1 MDAQTL
7 RCLAVVLCFVAVTAT
22 NEAATHQTV
31 NFSVTARNPE
41 IAEQVGKAAEVYRQ
55 QLAIFWLGKP
65 LPNWS
70 RPCKIAVNEGA
81 LGAGGQTTFQF
92 VRGEVLNWRMEVQ
105 GSLERILDSV
115 LPHEVNHTIFACH
128 FRRPLPRWADEG
140 AATLFEHRS
149 EQLKQLS
156 LLNEVIRNKH
166 EFITL
171 RDLLAMKEYPRG
183 QRPMLTLYAQGYALA
198 DFLVQQKG
206 RHAYL
211 KFIADGERGSWD
223 EAIRTNFDHDGIES
237 LERNWRGWVLAGM
250 PKLTLPRDQMLAANE
265 EIPEA
270 LSQETARPET
280 IADPTTRSPLSKP
293 RLLADNATVRLQ
305 SPDPQPVRPARVPG
319 NTLDAPL
326 VGFLK
331 ENASDQTVADGRP
344 SSFNAE
350 DRSAMTDIT
359 LLRNIGISAHIDSG
373 KTTLTERI
381 LYYAGRIH
389 KIREVKGG
397 DGGATMDHMDLERER
412 GITITS
418 AATRVE
424 WKDEELGNLHPINI
438 IDTPGHVDFT
448 VEVERSS
455 ASSRRCHSGS
465 VCCGWRSK
473 PVSDRRPSDASLRRA
488 TYCVHQQDG
497 PHRCQ
502 PCQGNGWR

>member
-1 MDAQTL
+1 MHRVSMDAQTL

-156 LLNEVIRNKH
+156 LLNEVIRSKH

-280 IADPTTRSPLSKP
+280 IADPTTRLPLSKP

-344 SSFNAE
+344 SSFNAPLPNSYMRHSGDAAVETSSGKGLSDATDGAEIIRHGATNKSTSQEPGTVPRFSQAEE
-350 DRSAMTDIT
+350 DRMFGVPERRRQLEQTGSART
-359 LLRNIGISAHIDSG
+359 LEA
-373 KTTLTERI
+373 
-381 LYYAGRIH
+381 AGRESDEAG
-389 KIREVKGG
+389 KSVKL
-397 DGGATMDHMDLERER
+397 DGVLLPRER
-412 GITITS
+412 T
-418 AATRVE
+418 
-424 WKDEELGNLHPINI
+424 GN
-438 IDTPGHVDFT
+438 
-448 VEVERSS
+448 
-455 ASSRRCHSGS
+455 SGS
-465 VCCGWRSK
+465 TPQWAGFPGQK
-473 PVSDRRPSDASLRRA
+473 KLF
-488 TYCVHQQDG
+488 
-497 PHRCQ
+497 
-502 PCQGNGWR
+502 